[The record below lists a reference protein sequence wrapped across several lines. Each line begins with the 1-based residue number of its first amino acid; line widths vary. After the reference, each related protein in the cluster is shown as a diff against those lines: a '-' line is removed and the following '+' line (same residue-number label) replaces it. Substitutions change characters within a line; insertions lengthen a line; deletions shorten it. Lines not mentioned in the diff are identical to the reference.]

1 MAVSDT
7 FDAEKAKASIAAGF
21 KRHFAL
27 KGSLATQGDQTR
39 LRLFM
44 AIALFGL
51 IYTII
56 GLRLMGIAMFGEL
69 EAGNPYGS
77 SGVFAARP
85 DLLDRNGEVLATD
98 VKTFSMF
105 AEPRRV
111 IDADEV
117 VDGLATVFPELDSSR
132 IRTRMDSKRGFMWL
146 KREITQDEQ
155 RRVHRM
161 GLPGVGFVNENR
173 RFYPGHETA
182 SHILGHVNVD
192 NEGIAGVEKYIDG
205 QGLADLQEIGLQMER
220 NLEPVQLSTDLRVQ
234 HIVRDELTKA
244 MERYK
249 AIAAI
254 GIVMDVHTGEVIAMS
269 SQPDYDPNIPAQA
282 LEKDRM
288 NRASAGVFEM
298 GSIFKTF
305 TTAMAL
311 DSGKV
316 SIHDRFDARRPIRV
330 SRYTIG
336 DFHGKHRVLSVP
348 EVYIYSSNIGTAKM
362 ALEVGLEGHQE
373 FLTRLGLMDRL
384 HTELPESAD
393 PQSPNKWSQISAMTI
408 SFGHGI
414 SVSPLQTAA
423 AAIALV
429 NGGKLIPPTFFPRT
443 VQEANALSKQVV
455 SKETSDMMRYLMRL
469 NVLKGSGRRA
479 EVQGYRLGGK
489 TGTAEKVVDGK
500 YSSSVRFNSFLAAF
514 PMDDPQYLV
523 LVVIDEPKPEK
534 KGIGATAGLN
544 AAPTLAAIVK
554 RSAPILGVTPRMEND
569 AALGIP
575 QYDVASPAH

>member
-1 MAVSDT
+1 MALSDT
-7 FDAEKAKASIAAGF
+7 FDTVKAKALVAAGF
-21 KRHFAL
+21 RRHFTL
-27 KGSLATQGDQTR
+27 KGSLASQGDQTR

-44 AIALFGL
+44 AIALFGS
-51 IYTII
+51 IYAII

-69 EAGNPYGS
+69 ETGNPYGS

-117 VDGLATVFPELDSSR
+117 VDGLAKVFPELDSDR
-132 IRTRMDSKRGFMWL
+132 IRKRMDSKRGFMWL
-146 KREITQDEQ
+146 KREITKDEQ

-192 NEGIAGVEKYIDG
+192 NEGIAGIEKHIDG

-220 NLEPVQLSTDLRVQ
+220 NLEPVQLSADLRVQ

-282 LEKDRM
+282 LEKERM

-423 AAIALV
+423 AAVALV
-429 NGGKLIPPTFFPRT
+429 NGGKLIPPTFFPRS
-443 VQEANALSKQVV
+443 VEEANALSKRVV

-534 KGIGATAGLN
+534 KGVGATAGMN

-554 RSAPILGVTPRMEND
+554 RSAPILGITPRMESD
-569 AALGIP
+569 AVLGIP
-575 QYDVASPAH
+575 QYNVASPAH

>member
-1 MAVSDT
+1 MALSDT
-7 FDAEKAKASIAAGF
+7 FGATKAKASIAAGLQ
-21 KRHFAL
+21 RHFAL
-27 KGSLATQGDQTR
+27 KGSLAAQGDQTR

-44 AIALFGL
+44 AVALFGV

-69 EAGNPYGS
+69 DAGNPYGS

-117 VDGLATVFPELDSSR
+117 VDGLAKVFPELDSDR
-132 IRTRMDSKRGFMWL
+132 IRKRMDSKRGFMWL

-155 RRVHRM
+155 RRIHRM

-173 RFYPGHETA
+173 RFYPGHQTA

-192 NEGIAGVEKYIDG
+192 NEGIAGIEKHIDG

-220 NLEPVQLSTDLRVQ
+220 NLEPVQLATDLRVQ

-362 ALEVGLEGHQE
+362 ALEVGLDGHQE
-373 FLTRLGLMDRL
+373 FLSRLGLMDRL

-393 PQSPNKWSQISAMTI
+393 PQSPSKWSQISAMTI

-423 AAIALV
+423 AAVALV
-429 NGGKLIPPTFFPRT
+429 NGGKLIPPTFFPRSAE
-443 VQEANALSKQVV
+443 EADAVATQVV

-554 RSAPILGVTPRMEND
+554 RAAPMLGVTPRMEND

-575 QYDVASPAH
+575 QYDVTSPAQ